1 MNLVCHKYLNQNI
14 LPFAGRDAHLAALRS
29 QFDLFANEG
38 LSSYSLIAGSI
49 GIGKSRLVREL
60 EQSLTKEFGDEVVL
74 VHARYLEGNVAAL
87 TPILNA
93 FAASI
98 SHHHVIR
105 EVLEKLP
112 ETGAIASGH
121 VESSSDMI
129 TLQLLLDAAR
139 EIGKRFALV
148 IVMEDLHNLDD
159 LMALD
164 QLLLGLATVPKHVIF
179 SYRVEEDVTRSRT
192 VETFVRQIAL
202 RDEASLKVIQ
212 IDALSEDD
220 IKELFQILFEIEAS
234 QALTFDVQN
243 VTQGKPLELRTML
256 RGLISQ
262 GVLEYDQGI
271 WSEASH
277 PTIIPPVEEDHGIKS
292 RFEQELARLSKDEQI
307 AIMHAAWLGEQFDV
321 RLLRQLLESERERS
335 GFDSAL
341 FDRVIQ
347 LLSFKSIIR
356 KAVPS
361 IYFAPRGERGPETP
375 NEGELAANCYEFSHP
390 HFWNTVLTA
399 SKSYVNGRH
408 DIVLMIAETAEKD
421 QLPLYSS
428 NFLSISGSP
437 FHLVSPEESKQ
448 TVSRFL
454 GWSAAVAS
462 ALWSLEPAQTLR
474 FLLAVRPIRDD
485 ITWRLASEL
494 DEASVRALLD
504 LYSMLIEALMRSG
517 SHPEAEKELENAA
530 VLEKFIS
537 ARAAKGDFTES
548 FHQLARGKVYCLRAM
563 VSISKGRNQDFEKAS
578 EIAYDALLTL
588 NSDAIERARLLSM
601 LARAKADTL
610 LVAGHLQEADQL
622 LENNLEI
629 AKQLAD
635 TRPDEHS
642 QFYRLAVNSKLKQG
656 KDREARQLIEQIIA
670 QARLRRDAITETTF
684 LYQAAVAAFSSGD
697 VVEAMRYADQGIVYG
712 RRYGIRFAEVM
723 SNIWRMI
730 IAGVQH
736 DDARVQECITNLD
749 AILASSG
756 NLLWKISYIESRA
769 TTMNFLSKHE
779 EALEQAEEAIR
790 LADNNEYR
798 SFAAWAH
805 NEKGLALNGL
815 ARYSEALSTATNCLL
830 LLGQQLMAER
840 TARTVLVGALAGHFE
855 WSSAEQELQRVKA
868 LTTERSPYYYRIIQ
882 AEARLVRSMLSSP
895 DFRDKRFETRNRL
908 KAIVQEMIDLSR
920 QWQAPKL
927 EKEITNE
934 FREFAP
940 SISIYEQVVEQ
951 AVLKREVAPS
961 RFRLHTLG
969 SFYVEDLESKEEE
982 AAQRKGRDSKVR
994 TLIGMLLVARI
1005 EGRTLS
1011 KENLADSLWPDS
1023 SFDAQ
1028 LAALHTS
1035 IKRARAFIGGTDTIS
1050 FNEGSYELSN
1060 IVSSDIEDLM
1070 LEADDV
1076 RQIARRGASFSVA
1089 IRYERLIKGLGHG
1102 RFLEGVD
1109 ADWVDG
1115 VRSRVDSLKRT
1126 AIERLL
1132 NLNID
1137 RSAYDRA
1144 ESLCQELLLEDEFDS
1159 LAIKSLLSIAA
1170 KKQQASKVKGIYENY
1185 AAKYRKEFK
1194 SEPDPAIKRLADTL
1208 AVG

>member
-14 LPFAGRDAHLAALRS
+14 LPFAGRDTHLSALRS

-60 EQSLTKEFGDEVVL
+60 EHSLTKEFGDEVVL

-98 SHHHVIR
+98 NHHHVIR

-148 IVMEDLHNLDD
+148 IVLEDLHNLDD

-179 SYRVEEDVTRSRT
+179 SYRIEDDNTRART
-192 VETFVRQIAL
+192 VEAFVRQIAL
-202 RDEASLKVIQ
+202 RDEASLKFIQ
-212 IDALSEDD
+212 IESLSEED
-220 IKELFQILFEIEAS
+220 IKELFQTLFEIDAS
-234 QALTFDVQN
+234 QALTVDVQN

-262 GVLEYDQGI
+262 GVLEYDQGL
-271 WSEASH
+271 WTEASH
-277 PTIIPPVEEDHGIKS
+277 PAIIPHVEEDPGIKS
-292 RFEQELARLSKDEQI
+292 QFEQELARLSKDEQI
-307 AIMHAAWLGEQFDV
+307 AMMHAAWLGEQFDV

-341 FDRVIQ
+341 FDRVMQ
-347 LLSFKSIIR
+347 LLNFKSIIR

-361 IYFAPRGERGPETP
+361 IVFAPKGERGLET

-399 SKSYVNGRH
+399 SKPYVSGRH
-408 DIVLMIAETAEKD
+408 DIVLMIAEIAERD

-428 NFLSISGSP
+428 NFLSVSGSP
-437 FHLVSPEESKQ
+437 FHLMDPGKSQ
-448 TVSRFL
+448 LTVSRFL

-494 DEASVRALLD
+494 DETSVRALLD

-537 ARAAKGDFTES
+537 MRAVKGEFDAS

-563 VSISKGRNQDFEKAS
+563 VSLSKGRNQDFEKAS
-578 EIAYDALLTL
+578 EIAYEALLSL
-588 NSDAIERARLLSM
+588 ESDSIERARLLSM

-736 DDARVQECITNLD
+736 DDARVQECIVNLD

-815 ARYSEALSTATNCLL
+815 ARYGDALSTATNCLL

-855 WSSAEQELQRVKA
+855 WTLAEQELQKVKA
-868 LTTERSPYYYRIIQ
+868 LTAEKSPYYYRIIQ
-882 AEARLVRSMLSSP
+882 TEARLVRSMLSAP
-895 DFRDKRFETRNRL
+895 DFREKRFELRNRL

-940 SISIYEQVVEQ
+940 AISIYEQVVEQ
-951 AVLKREVAPS
+951 AVLKREKAPS

-969 SFYVEDLESKEEE
+969 SFYVEDLESQEETS
-982 AAQRKGRDSKVR
+982 QRKGRDSKVR

-1005 EGRTLS
+1005 EGRTLT
-1011 KENLADSLWPDS
+1011 KENLADTLWPDS

-1035 IKRARAFIGGTDTIS
+1035 IKRARAFIGGTESVT
-1050 FNEGSYELSN
+1050 FNEGCYELSS

-1115 VRSRVDSLKRT
+1115 VRTRVDSLKRT

-1137 RSAYDRA
+1137 RSAYERA
-1144 ESLCQELLLEDEFDS
+1144 EALCQEMLLEDEFDT
-1159 LAIKSLLSIAA
+1159 LAIKSLLSIAS

-1185 AAKYRKEFK
+1185 AAKYRREFK
-1194 SEPDPAIKRLADTL
+1194 SEPDPAIKRLADSL

>member
-14 LPFAGRDAHLAALRS
+14 LPFAGREAHLSALRS

-38 LSSYSLIAGSI
+38 VSSYSLIAGSI

-60 EQSLTKEFGDEVVL
+60 EQSLTKEFGDEIIL

-93 FAASI
+93 FSASI

-148 IVMEDLHNLDD
+148 IVLEDLHNLDD

-164 QLLLGLATVPKHVIF
+164 QMLLGLATVPKHVIF
-179 SYRVEEDVTRSRT
+179 SYRIEDENSRARAVES
-192 VETFVRQIAL
+192 FARQIAL
-202 RDEASLKVIQ
+202 RDEASLKIVH

-220 IKELFQILFEIEAS
+220 IKELFNTLFEIEAS
-234 QALTFDVQN
+234 ETLTTDVLS
-243 VTQGKPLELRTML
+243 VTHGKPLELRTML

-271 WSEASH
+271 WAEASH
-277 PTIIPPVEEDHGIKS
+277 PVIVAPVEEDHGIKS

-307 AIMHAAWLGEQFDV
+307 AVMHAAWLGEQFDV
-321 RLLRQLLESERERS
+321 RLLRTLLENESVRS
-335 GFDSAL
+335 GFDTAL

-347 LLSFKSIIR
+347 LLSSKSIIR

-361 IYFAPRGERGPETP
+361 IFFAPRNERTQETTS
-375 NEGELAANCYEFSHP
+375 EGELAANCYEFSHP
-390 HFWNTVLTA
+390 HFWNTVLGA
-399 SKSYVNGRH
+399 SRGYVNGRH
-408 DIVLMIAETAEKD
+408 DLVLSIAEIAAED

-428 NFLSISGSP
+428 SFLSISGAP
-437 FHLVSPEESKQ
+437 FHLTKGDGSLQ

-485 ITWRLASEL
+485 ITWRLAGEL
-494 DEASVRALLD
+494 DEAAVRALLD

-517 SHPEAEKELENAA
+517 SHTEADKELENAA
-530 VLEKFIS
+530 VLDKFIT
-537 ARAAKGDFTES
+537 ARAAKGEFSQT

-563 VSISKGRNQDFEKAS
+563 LGISKGRNQDFEKAS
-578 EIAYDALLTL
+578 EVAYSALLSL
-588 NSDAIERARLLSM
+588 ESDSIERARLLSM

-610 LVAGHLQEADQL
+610 LVAGHLQEADRL

-656 KDREARQLIEQIIA
+656 KDREARELIEQIIA
-670 QARLRRDAITETTF
+670 QARTRRDAITETTF
-684 LYQAAVAAFSSGD
+684 LYQAAVAAFSTGD

-736 DDARVQECITNLD
+736 EDNRAQECIANLD
-749 AILASSG
+749 AILSTSG

-769 TTMNFLSKHE
+769 TTMNFLGKHE
-779 EALEQAEEAIR
+779 EALQHAEEAIR

-815 ARYSEALSTATNCLL
+815 GRYGDALATATNCLL

-840 TARTVLVGALAGHFE
+840 TARTVLVGALAGHYE
-855 WSSAEQELQRVKA
+855 WASAEQELERVKA
-868 LTTERSPYYYRIIQ
+868 LTTEKSPYYYRIIQ
-882 AEARLVRSMLSSP
+882 TEARLVRAMLSAP
-895 DFRDKRFETRNRL
+895 DLREKRFETRTRL
-908 KAIVQEMIDLSR
+908 RAIVQEMIDLSR
-920 QWQAPKL
+920 QWQAAKL
-927 EKEITNE
+927 EKEITTE

-940 SISIYEQVVEQ
+940 VIPIYEQVIEH
-951 AVLKREVAPS
+951 AVLKREKQPS
-961 RFRLHTLG
+961 KYRLHTLG
-969 SFYVEDLESKEEE
+969 SFFVEDMELQE
-982 AAQRKGRDSKVR
+982 QPPRKGRDSKVR

-1005 EGRTLS
+1005 EGRTLT
-1011 KENLADSLWPDS
+1011 KEILGDKLWGDS

-1028 LAALHTS
+1028 LASLHTS
-1035 IKRARAFIGGTDTIS
+1035 IKRARAFIGGSDTIT
-1050 FNEGSYELSN
+1050 FGEGSYELSN
-1060 IVSSDIEDLM
+1060 IVSSDIEELM

-1109 ADWVDG
+1109 AEWVDG
-1115 VRSRVDSLKRT
+1115 VRHRIEALKRT

-1144 ESLCQELLLEDEFDS
+1144 ESLCQELLQEDEFDS
-1159 LAIKSLLSIAA
+1159 LAIRSLLSIAA
-1170 KKQQASKVKGIYENY
+1170 KKQQVSKVKGIYENY
-1185 AAKYRKEFK
+1185 AAKYRKEFR
-1194 SEPDPAIKRLADTL
+1194 SEPDPAIKRLADSL
-1208 AVG
+1208 AIG

>member
-14 LPFAGRDAHLAALRS
+14 LPFAGRDAHISALRS

-38 LSSYSLIAGSI
+38 ISSYSLIAGSI

-60 EQSLTKEFGDEVVL
+60 EQSLTKEFGDEIIL

-93 FAASI
+93 FAASV
-98 SHHHVIR
+98 SHHPVIR

-121 VESSSDMI
+121 VETTSDTI

-148 IVMEDLHNLDD
+148 IVLEDLHNLDD

-164 QLLLGLATVPKHVIF
+164 QMLLGLATVPKHVIF
-179 SYRVEEDVTRSRT
+179 SYRIEEDISRARA
-192 VETFVRQIAL
+192 VETFARQIAM
-202 RDEASLKVIQ
+202 RDEASLKVVQ
-212 IDALSEDD
+212 IDALSESD
-220 IKELFQILFEIEAS
+220 IKELFQTLFEIDAS
-234 QALTFDVQN
+234 EALTTDVHN

-262 GVLEYDQGI
+262 GVLEYDQGL
-271 WSEASH
+271 WAEASN
-277 PTIIPPVEEDHGIKS
+277 PTFVAPTEEDQGIKS

-307 AIMHAAWLGEQFDV
+307 AVMHAAWLGEQFDI
-321 RLLRQLLESERERS
+321 RLLRKLLESERSRS
-335 GFDSAL
+335 GFDSNL

-347 LLSFKSIIR
+347 LLNFKSIIR

-361 IYFAPRGERGPETP
+361 IYFAPRNDRQDNP

-390 HFWNTVLTA
+390 HFWNTVLAA

-408 DIVLMIAETAEKD
+408 DLVLAIAEIAEQD

-428 NFLSISGSP
+428 SFLSISGAP
-437 FHLVSPEESKQ
+437 FHLASVEGVKL

-494 DEASVRALLD
+494 DETSVRALLD

-517 SHPEAEKELENAA
+517 SHAEAEKELENAA

-537 ARAAKGDFTES
+537 ARAGKGDFSET

-563 VSISKGRNQDFEKAS
+563 LGISKGRSQDFEKAS
-578 EIAYDALLTL
+578 EVAYSALLSLETE
-588 NSDAIERARLLSM
+588 SIERARLLSM

-610 LVAGHLQEADQL
+610 LVAGHLQEADRL

-656 KDREARQLIEQIIA
+656 KDREARELIEQIIA

-684 LYQAAVAAFSSGD
+684 LYQAAVAAFSTGE

-736 DDARVQECITNLD
+736 EDKRAEECIANLD
-749 AILASSG
+749 AILSTSG

-769 TTMNFLSKHE
+769 TTMNFLGKHE
-779 EALEQAEEAIR
+779 EALLQAEEAIR

-815 ARYSEALSTATNCLL
+815 GRYGDALSTATNCLL

-855 WSSAEQELQRVKA
+855 WVQAEQELERVKA
-868 LTTERSPYYYRIIQ
+868 LTTEKSPYYYRIIQ
-882 AEARLVRSMLSSP
+882 TEARLVRSMLSAP
-895 DFRDKRFETRNRL
+895 DLRDKRFEARTRLRS
-908 KAIVQEMIDLSR
+908 IVQEMIDLSR
-920 QWQAPKL
+920 HWQAPKL
-927 EKEITNE
+927 EKEITTE

-940 SISIYEQVVEQ
+940 VIPIYEQVVEH
-951 AVLKREVAPS
+951 AVLKREKQPS
-961 RFRLHTLG
+961 RYRLHTLG
-969 SFYVEDLESKEEE
+969 SFYVEDLESPD
-982 AAQRKGRDSKVR
+982 ATVRKGRDSKVR

-1005 EGRTLS
+1005 EGRTLT
-1011 KENLADSLWPDS
+1011 KENLGDKLWGDS

-1035 IKRARAFIGGTDTIS
+1035 IKRARALIGGSDAIT
-1050 FNEGSYELSN
+1050 FGEGAYELSN
-1060 IVSSDIEDLM
+1060 IVSSDIEELM
-1070 LEADDV
+1070 LEAEDV

-1102 RFLEGVD
+1102 RFMEGVD
-1109 ADWVDG
+1109 AEWVDG
-1115 VRSRVDSLKRT
+1115 VRNRIEALKRT

-1144 ESLCQELLLEDEFDS
+1144 EALCQELLLEDEFDG
-1159 LAIKSLLSIAA
+1159 LAIRSLLSIAA
-1170 KKQQASKVKGIYENY
+1170 KKQQISKVKGIYENY
-1185 AAKYRKEFK
+1185 AAKYRREFS
-1194 SEPDPAIKRLADTL
+1194 SEPDPAIKRLADSL